1 MNRIEEALL
10 RRFSGLKIVIWSLAF
25 GIVGVAPL
33 YLYIAFG
40 PADGNPIGLGL
51 LAVVSVPVSGIG
63 VCVGLIKMLVQYFKH
78 REE

>member
-1 MNRIEEALL
+1 MSRIEEAFL

-25 GIVGVAPL
+25 GIAGAAPL
-33 YLYIAFG
+33 FLYIAFG

-51 LAVVSVPVSGIG
+51 LAVASVPISGIG
-63 VCVGLIKMLVQYFKH
+63 ACVGLIKMLVQYLTH